1 MDHKYYPAGVDHRRA
16 AAIETSRGYVVSFR
30 RPGYVILAMPAVRGP
45 CQAGAA
51 ASGRWVCRP

>member
-51 ASGRWVCRP
+51 ASGR